1 VSLRRAEYA
10 AAIAYPSGGIAGVV
24 ADRTRRL
31 DRLGRIIA
39 MQATATVPVRP
50 RRLGIRTRRVVLIA
64 HIASAGVWLG
74 IDVVM
79 AVFILTA
86 LATEDAA
93 LRALCYLALNRFA
106 VWPLLVTG
114 LVCLVT
120 GVILGLGSKWGLVR
134 YWWVAIK
141 LVLNVILTGLVL
153 VALRGAVGEA
163 TEQALRW
170 VSGQSADLAV
180 GDLIYPPIVS
190 PAALVIAMTL
200 SVVKPW
206 GRIRR
211 RS

>member
-1 VSLRRAEYA
+1 
-10 AAIAYPSGGIAGVV
+10 
-24 ADRTRRL
+24 
-31 DRLGRIIA
+31 
-39 MQATATVPVRP
+39 MQATTSVTVRTH
-50 RRLGIRTRRVVLIA
+50 RIGIRARRTVLIA

-79 AVFILTA
+79 AVFIVTA
-86 LATEDAA
+86 LTTDDAG
-93 LRALCYLALNRFA
+93 LRALCYLALDRFA

-120 GVILGLGSKWGLVR
+120 GVILGMGSKWGLVR

-170 VSGQSADLAV
+170 ISGRPADLSV

-190 PAALVIAMTL
+190 PAALMIAVTL

>member
-1 VSLRRAEYA
+1 MRA
-10 AAIAYPSGGIAGVV
+10 
-24 ADRTRRL
+24 T
-31 DRLGRIIA
+31 
-39 MQATATVPVRP
+39 TTVRVRP
-50 RRLGIRTRRVVLIA
+50 RRLGIRTRRAVLIA

-79 AVFILTA
+79 AVFIVTA
-86 LATEDAA
+86 LATDDAG
-93 LRALCYLALNRFA
+93 LRALCFLALDRFA

-120 GVILGLGSKWGLVR
+120 GVILGWGSKWGLVR

-153 VALRGAVGEA
+153 VALRGAVAEA
-163 TEQALRW
+163 AGQALRW
-170 VSGQSADLAV
+170 IAGQPANLAV

-190 PAALVIAMTL
+190 PAALMIAMTL
-200 SVVKPW
+200 SVAKPW

-211 RS
+211 QNRPAGTEHPALKRVAG